1 MLSCVIKFVQNRK
14 KTQTVILIQSINKN
28 LQTSKFVFNILLVN
42 L

>member
-1 MLSCVIKFVQNRK
+1 MLSCVIKFVQNRQ